1 MFFIHVYVCPLLLLG
16 YISSPRFIERTG
28 AGISVLR
35 LIPKRVRLDAYRE
48 IVVNDTALPH
58 TFDGDGGLTRHFGEP
73 DGVCYIVVGD
83 AVPAVEVGFGMWG
96 NDGLFARPVDFGQSL
111 LSNLLKTVQRVSQY
125 DAVVVIDITRS
136 SHQQGVG
143 VNLGK
148 YRVFAGKAR
157 VVVKRLFQSGS
168 EAPFRIEG
176 V

>member
-1 MFFIHVYVCPLLLLG
+1 MVAVP
-16 YISSPRFIERTG
+16 
-28 AGISVLR
+28 AGDLQ
-35 LIPKRVRLDAYRE
+35 RVGLDAYRE

-125 DAVVVIDITRS
+125 DAVVVIDITRG

-143 VNLGK
+143 VDLGGRRIIK
-148 YRVFAGKAR
+148 KKTIR
-157 VVVKRLFQSGS
+157 VVKRLFKKGR
-168 EAPFRIEG
+168 EAPLRIEG
-176 V
+176 G

>member
-1 MFFIHVYVCPLLLLG
+1 MFFIHVYVCHLLG

-28 AGISVLR
+28 AGIFVLR
-35 LIPKRVRLDAYRE
+35 LIPKCLLCRPAIYNGCDSMR
-48 IVVNDTALPH
+48 IV
-58 TFDGDGGLTRHFGEP
+58 TRHFGEP

-136 SHQQGVG
+136 SHQQSVG

-168 EAPFRIEG
+168 EVPF
-176 V
+176 

>member
-1 MFFIHVYVCPLLLLG
+1 MVAVP
-16 YISSPRFIERTG
+16 
-28 AGISVLR
+28 AGDLQ
-35 LIPKRVRLDAYRE
+35 RVRLDAYRE

-125 DAVVVIDITRS
+125 DAVVVIDITSAIPNRGSLNRS
-136 SHQQGVG
+136 LDIFRRPVRYSCGSNSRSGIGYCQRQSDGRVPGATRDAQGYAVEPI
-143 VNLGK
+143 
-148 YRVFAGKAR
+148 
-157 VVVKRLFQSGS
+157 LFQKNC
-168 EAPFRIEG
+168 RTR
-176 V
+176 

>member
-1 MFFIHVYVCPLLLLG
+1 M
-16 YISSPRFIERTG
+16 TG
-28 AGISVLR
+28 TEVVAVPAGDLQ
-35 LIPKRVRLDAYRE
+35 RVRLDAYRE

-58 TFDGDGGLTRHFGEP
+58 TLDGDGGLTRHFGQP

-96 NDGLFARPVDFGQSL
+96 NDGLFARPIDFGQSL

-168 EAPFRIEG
+168 EVPFRIKG